1 MANKEHEPVS
11 KDEAVQ
17 RLKDAG
23 YEGVA
28 NELKNWRDLNG
39 NNLGWDGWIRGAYPV
54 VNDVIWP

>member
-1 MANKEHEPVS
+1 MANKKHEPVS

-54 VNDVIWP
+54 VIDVIWP